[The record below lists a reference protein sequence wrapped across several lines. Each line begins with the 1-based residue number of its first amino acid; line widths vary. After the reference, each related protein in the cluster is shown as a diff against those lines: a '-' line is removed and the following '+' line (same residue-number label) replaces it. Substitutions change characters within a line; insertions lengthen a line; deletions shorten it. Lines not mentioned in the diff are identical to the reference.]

1 VKNLTITQE
10 IIILDIDGTLV
21 DLNRRKWFCLQIV
34 LQQEIPFEKVK
45 NDYGLTNF
53 NLTPSQRK
61 EFFSI
66 FLSGKYIN
74 HPEYGDIPYPNA
86 AEVVSTLAN
95 RYLIWYVTG
104 RHHSPSEKDTMKPE
118 TLVSLSNLGF
128 PEVNQE
134 NVRLWMKSNR
144 YTRDL
149 NFKTEVVQS
158 IASQGKIRA
167 IIGNR
172 PADVSEEF
180 TQYTSVLIAFTEPQY
195 DFNFSQ
201 SVKLATSWLE
211 IKRIL
216 EQESVI

>member
-1 VKNLTITQE
+1 MKNLTITQE

-21 DLNRRKWFCLQIV
+21 DLNRRKWFCLQKV

-53 NLTPSQRK
+53 TLTPAQRK

-74 HPEYGDIPYPNA
+74 HPEYGDTPYPDA
-86 AEVVSTLAN
+86 VEVVRILAN

-104 RHHSPSEKDTMKPE
+104 RHDSPKENDTMKPE

-128 PEVNQE
+128 PEVNE
-134 NVRLWMKSNR
+134 ANVRLWMKSNR

-149 NFKTEVVQS
+149 NFKTEVVQF
-158 IASQGKIRA
+158 IATQGKIRA
-167 IIGNR
+167 IVGNR

-180 TQYTSVLIAFTEPQY
+180 TEYTSVLIGFAEPQY

-211 IKRIL
+211 IKKIL
-216 EQESVI
+216 EQESVV